1 MPSGPGDLQHHP
13 REEYAHDIA
22 EIKEDLAFERETL
35 EESFEH
41 DYSTS
46 VTGIVPL
53 DRRRPIWH
61 FAGLWTS
68 FAAGFSFLFV
78 GTELYAGG
86 HDLGAT
92 AGITLLGIGIY
103 ITYALLGAYLGSRTG
118 QTHALLTRSIFG
130 ISGSW
135 LVSVFIIVGA
145 TGWTGFQAGLMV
157 QIWDGLYN
165 WGHVELLTILFA
177 AIMVFNNLFGFTGI
191 TVFAR
196 YIVTP
201 LIILWVVYLVIKVLT
216 TNASILND
224 HPKGG
229 GGLSFFAGVGVVIGF
244 AMWGNEPDIF
254 RYGKPRF
261 WWPLPAFAIALI
273 VGFLLFSV
281 GGWMMADLAGTTDF
295 GPVVRKTTQYS
306 LFGAFWLAFIIGT
319 LSQISLND
327 GNYYEAIN
335 GGQNII
341 GGWKRWKRWYTCLII
356 AAGGALSGYLVNYV
370 FTNGF
375 FKVAAFLAI
384 TVPVATVIMF
394 IDHFLLP
401 RWFGISRPLL
411 EIPSWS
417 ETAWFNWPALIALVA
432 AVCFG
437 AWGSGIVPYEDP
449 SRYWYIPP
457 LEAWVLGGVLYVI
470 GVLIA
475 RALARRKVR
484 SALGFS
490 SLVKNTE
497 TAPDAV
503 LDIASV
509 SGVAPGAGAATLTAS
524 VSGAAG

>member
-1 MPSGPGDLQHHP
+1 LHHRP
-13 REEYAHDIA
+13 REEYAHDVA
-22 EIKEDLAFERETL
+22 DIKEDLAFERETI

-46 VTGIVPL
+46 ATGIVPL

-92 AGITLLGIGIY
+92 AGITALGIGIY
-103 ITYALLGAYLGSRTG
+103 VAYALLGAYLGSRTG

-135 LVSVFIIVGA
+135 LVSLFIIVGA
-145 TGWTGFQAGLMV
+145 TGWTGFQANLMV
-157 QIWDGLYN
+157 QIWDGLYG
-165 WGHVELLTILFA
+165 WGHVELLTIVFA
-177 AIMVFNNLFGFTGI
+177 ALMVFNNLFGFTGI

-201 LIILWVVYLVIKVLT
+201 LIIVWIVYLVIKVGT
-216 TNASILND
+216 TNSSILND

-254 RYGKPRF
+254 RFGKPRF
-261 WWPLPAFAIALI
+261 FWPVPAFAIALI
-273 VGFLLFSV
+273 VGFLLFSL

-356 AAGGALSGYLVNYV
+356 AAGAALSGYLVNYV

-411 EIPSWS
+411 QIPAWS
-417 ETAWFNWPALIALVA
+417 QTAWVNWPALIALVI

-437 AWGSGIVPYEDP
+437 AWASGIVPYENP
-449 SRYWYIPP
+449 SRYWGIPP
-457 LEAWVLGGVLYVI
+457 LEAWALGGVLYVA
-470 GVLIA
+470 GVFVASKVDSRRI
-475 RALARRKVR
+475 RAT
-484 SALGFS
+484 LGFS
-490 SLVKNTE
+490 ALVRNE
-497 TAPDAV
+497 EVPPGAV

-509 SGVAPGAGAATLTAS
+509 SGLAPGASAVGLTPS
-524 VSGAAG
+524 VTGAAG

>member
-1 MPSGPGDLQHHP
+1 MSKGPSDLQHRP
-13 REEYAHDIA
+13 TEEFAHDVA
-22 EIKEDLAFERETL
+22 ELREDLAFERETL
-35 EESFEH
+35 DESIRH

-46 VTGIVPL
+46 DTGIVPL
-53 DRRRPIWH
+53 DRRRPLWH
-61 FAGLWTS
+61 FAGLWAS

-86 HDLGAT
+86 HDLGST
-92 AGITLLGIGIY
+92 AGITVLGIAIY
-103 ITYALLGAYLGSRTG
+103 VAYALVASYLGSRTG

-130 ISGSW
+130 VSGSW

-145 TGWTGFQAGLMV
+145 TGWTGFQAGLMI

-165 WGHVELLTILFA
+165 WGHVELLTIVFA
-177 AIMVFNNLFGFTGI
+177 GLMVFNNLFGFTGI

-196 YIVTP
+196 YLVTP

-216 TNASILND
+216 TDSHILNN

-229 GGLSFFAGVGVVIGF
+229 GGLSFLAGVAVVIGF

-261 WWPLPAFAIALI
+261 WWPLPAFAFALI
-273 VGFLLFSV
+273 LGFLLFSV

-295 GPVVRKTTQYS
+295 GPVVRKTTEYS
-306 LFGAFWLAFIIGT
+306 LFGAFWLAFILGT
-319 LSQISLND
+319 LSQVSLND

-341 GGWKRWKRWYTCLII
+341 GGWKHWRRWYTCVLIAI
-356 AAGGALSGYLVNYV
+356 GGCFSAWLVNYH

-384 TVPVATVIMF
+384 TVPTASVIMA

-411 EIPSWS
+411 KVPSWS
-417 ETAWFNWPALIALVA
+417 DTAWFNWPALIALCG
-432 AVCFG
+432 AVFFG
-437 AWGSGIVPYEDP
+437 AWASGIVPGEDP
-449 SRYWYIPP
+449 TRLWGIPP
-457 LEAWVLGGVLYVI
+457 PEAWVLGGVTYVA
-470 GVLIA
+470 GVWLVQ
-475 RALARRKVR
+475 ALAGDRVKRL
-484 SALGFS
+484 LGFS
-490 SLVKNTE
+490 RIVIDE
-497 TAPDAV
+497 DVPPDAV

-509 SGVAPGAGAATLTAS
+509 AGLAPGATPRAPDTAPA
-524 VSGAAG
+524 VT